1 MNVSG
6 VMNSS
11 VSQILGRI
19 SWTSIA
25 ENDAVE
31 IIRCSIA
38 GASEA
43 SVRSSCVMNGLNVGD
58 EIDRLRDRLTR
69 FEIRARFGDDRAMWD
84 PSRDWASQGPPE
96 VIINKNQAAVDATPL
111 ASSPNKLGN
120 NFRQWRNMHNI
131 SDSSSLMNTVIDGNN
146 GQGRHRDEESAES
159 VAQSE
164 DELRDREMNQ
174 VHTEQQ
180 RPRESLNGGR
190 PLSMDREE
198 IANVEERVEQV
209 AARDFEQGHVTG
221 ATSTVRRV
229 AFVNESSAANRNDAN
244 RATLGEFGGATPAAF
259 VTAQS
264 QLYQSEILGAGRN
277 DIRRGSGVYEAGDAT
292 GGHDEMREGHGLGTG
307 MATGVRGRPNSRESQ
322 GVTYGRGGLRE
333 RGGSLTRYENS
344 RYGPHVDGWSSMPN
358 SMGGERRNT
367 LSNSAWNGSVGFNS
381 TLAREKNTCELYR
394 QWGLIFRD
402 SGKNNPEL
410 FISRLMT
417 CAGRYQLSLDDI
429 CRTLPAVLDMEAC
442 AWLEREEKE
451 WKTLKDMAEAF
462 RLQYCDEGTQQCL
475 RQEIEARTQGPKEEI
490 SVFLLKI
497 RLLLDQL
504 KPPLCMREQI
514 DRAYMNLH
522 PSYRRAF
529 SREQC
534 VTFREFQKLG
544 KLEELKRRQELAYR
558 EPPKSENVMFRNA
571 AYVEPEESRSVAAVV
586 IASVEEREKERDNK
600 SDSKQRDK
608 NIKCYRCQKKG
619 HIAAR
624 CRTKLK
630 CEKCGVE
637 VTKFRL
643 CNNCWRN
650 RKSDKKDQA
659 EKPEA
664 PAVAVISDRGVSVN
678 EAEMAPEVNGRMIE
692 MNVANP
698 TALLGII
705 EPCDENIVYEHFSDV
720 LVMGGDVENRHFI
733 DIKIDGV
740 LLHAML
746 DSGAVRSY
754 LGGRAEKLFAGKFVS
769 CKNLVRVAN
778 GEAMRMTGI
787 VKARISIDQV
797 SEVTLFGIVRGLEFE
812 ALLGRDFMKKMDL
825 TVYHKNDEWKCGNGP
840 IRKFAQADTI
850 MAVSSTQAEGKGL
863 EIVTEQQRQ
872 RVTCLLDE
880 LIPKTPLS
888 LGICNLATHRID
900 VQDHAPIRQKV
911 RKYSPPLL
919 RAAQAEVDRMLREE
933 IIEKSE
939 SPWHSCPVIVPK
951 PNGKYRFCLDYRQVN
966 AVTKKNAYPMRHMD
980 DILDKLREAKFIS
993 KLDLSQA
1000 YHQIL
1005 LEEKSK
1011 EITAFSVQ
1019 GRGHFQFRRMPYG
1032 LTNAPGTFQALMDRL
1047 IGPEWEPHVFS
1058 YLDDIIIVTNDF
1070 EEHLIWL
1077 KRVLSALKE
1086 ANLQINRE
1094 KSEFLCSEVKY
1105 LGYVVDGGGLRVD
1118 NDKVKPIVDYPA
1130 PVNTKQLKRFLGMI
1144 AWYGR
1149 FIKDAAELKAPLT
1162 ELLRKD
1168 VAWNWTEKHQK
1179 AFEELKAA
1187 LTEAPVLIRPN
1198 FEKPFSVQTD
1208 ASDFAVAG
1216 VLSQEIDGEEH
1227 PIYFVSRTLNKAER
1241 NYTVTEKECL
1251 AVLFTV
1257 EKLQGYLRGERF
1269 KVITDHHSL
1278 LWLNNLKDPAG
1289 RLARWHTRLQA
1300 FDIEFVHRK
1309 GSAHQLADSL
1319 SRACEGQ
1326 IELAVMTTGEDTWY
1340 ERHLK
1345 EVAESPSK
1353 FEDLKV
1359 QDGKLYALR
1368 KKEADELLGDHSD
1381 DWKLALPNN
1390 ERERAIYEAH
1400 DVAQAGHLGID
1411 KTYTRVAT
1419 YYYWPG
1425 IYADVVDYVK
1435 SCHVCQEQKSSNQA
1449 RSGLMGQRHLEGPW
1463 SVVAADIIGP
1473 KPASKGGVR
1482 YVLVFVDLFTKYVE
1496 LIGLKKA
1503 NGKTVVK
1510 AMDELIINRWGCP
1523 RYLLTDNGTEFVN
1536 KDVGRYLASLGV
1548 EQTTIPP
1555 YIARCNP
1562 TERVNRNLRSM
1573 IASYIEEDQTDWDLH
1588 LQELKFALN
1597 TAHHDSIGTTPS
1609 FLNFGRHP
1617 LPALQ
1622 LRKEAETP
1630 IELLPNDPERWLV
1643 RAKRLPYLYDLVK
1656 KYLNRANEEQRK
1668 YFNKGRREINFN
1680 LGDLVMRKNH
1690 ILSNKSKNFHGD
1702 CEIRPKIII
1711 LEIFPKQLNMWP
1723 GRGKRPREDLTE
1735 RARTRSVTFRYA
1747 RRPGMDQNGEFPD
1760 GSEDSRPFR
1769 LFCRSSTRACYRGG
1783 RHICLTVRTRSP
1795 VEEVQAR
1802 GREEP
1807 GAVLPGVAAIEPAV
1821 EHLAAPDVID
1831 AEEVAGG
1838 LAEGGPST
1846 ERLARSES
1854 SVAMEIEPPAAA
1866 EAELAGPGEVEAQD
1880 FAWPEIRV
1888 RWDEPEPRVDL
1899 GALGPI
1905 RPGCWNCGAI
1915 NSGHSHVNCPDPI
1928 RRRYCFWCGE
1938 PGYSK
1943 STCPRC
1949 SPLWQRYLASGKTR
1963 SSRPGYYKR

>member
-678 EAEMAPEVNGRMIE
+678 EAEMAPE
-692 MNVANP
+692 
-698 TALLGII
+698 
-705 EPCDENIVYEHFSDV
+705 
-720 LVMGGDVENRHFI
+720 
-733 DIKIDGV
+733 
-740 LLHAML
+740 
-746 DSGAVRSY
+746 
-754 LGGRAEKLFAGKFVS
+754 
-769 CKNLVRVAN
+769 
-778 GEAMRMTGI
+778 
-787 VKARISIDQV
+787 
-797 SEVTLFGIVRGLEFE
+797 
-812 ALLGRDFMKKMDL
+812 
-825 TVYHKNDEWKCGNGP
+825 
-840 IRKFAQADTI
+840 
-850 MAVSSTQAEGKGL
+850 
-863 EIVTEQQRQ
+863 
-872 RVTCLLDE
+872 
-880 LIPKTPLS
+880 
-888 LGICNLATHRID
+888 
-900 VQDHAPIRQKV
+900 
-911 RKYSPPLL
+911 
-919 RAAQAEVDRMLREE
+919 
-933 IIEKSE
+933 
-939 SPWHSCPVIVPK
+939 
-951 PNGKYRFCLDYRQVN
+951 
-966 AVTKKNAYPMRHMD
+966 
-980 DILDKLREAKFIS
+980 
-993 KLDLSQA
+993 
-1000 YHQIL
+1000 
-1005 LEEKSK
+1005 
-1011 EITAFSVQ
+1011 
-1019 GRGHFQFRRMPYG
+1019 
-1032 LTNAPGTFQALMDRL
+1032 
-1047 IGPEWEPHVFS
+1047 
-1058 YLDDIIIVTNDF
+1058 
-1070 EEHLIWL
+1070 
-1077 KRVLSALKE
+1077 
-1086 ANLQINRE
+1086 
-1094 KSEFLCSEVKY
+1094 
-1105 LGYVVDGGGLRVD
+1105 
-1118 NDKVKPIVDYPA
+1118 
-1130 PVNTKQLKRFLGMI
+1130 
-1144 AWYGR
+1144 
-1149 FIKDAAELKAPLT
+1149 
-1162 ELLRKD
+1162 
-1168 VAWNWTEKHQK
+1168 
-1179 AFEELKAA
+1179 
-1187 LTEAPVLIRPN
+1187 
-1198 FEKPFSVQTD
+1198 
-1208 ASDFAVAG
+1208 
-1216 VLSQEIDGEEH
+1216 
-1227 PIYFVSRTLNKAER
+1227 
-1241 NYTVTEKECL
+1241 
-1251 AVLFTV
+1251 
-1257 EKLQGYLRGERF
+1257 
-1269 KVITDHHSL
+1269 
-1278 LWLNNLKDPAG
+1278 DPAG

-1419 YYYWPG
+1419 YYYWP
-1425 IYADVVDYVK
+1425 
-1435 SCHVCQEQKSSNQA
+1435 
-1449 RSGLMGQRHLEGPW
+1449 
-1463 SVVAADIIGP
+1463 
-1473 KPASKGGVR
+1473 
-1482 YVLVFVDLFTKYVE
+1482 
-1496 LIGLKKA
+1496 
-1503 NGKTVVK
+1503 
-1510 AMDELIINRWGCP
+1510 
-1523 RYLLTDNGTEFVN
+1523 
-1536 KDVGRYLASLGV
+1536 
-1548 EQTTIPP
+1548 
-1555 YIARCNP
+1555 
-1562 TERVNRNLRSM
+1562 
-1573 IASYIEEDQTDWDLH
+1573 
-1588 LQELKFALN
+1588 
-1597 TAHHDSIGTTPS
+1597 
-1609 FLNFGRHP
+1609 
-1617 LPALQ
+1617 
-1622 LRKEAETP
+1622 
-1630 IELLPNDPERWLV
+1630 
-1643 RAKRLPYLYDLVK
+1643 
-1656 KYLNRANEEQRK
+1656 
-1668 YFNKGRREINFN
+1668 
-1680 LGDLVMRKNH
+1680 
-1690 ILSNKSKNFHGD
+1690 
-1702 CEIRPKIII
+1702 
-1711 LEIFPKQLNMWP
+1711 EIFPKQLNMWP

>member
-1 MNVSG
+1 MNTSVG
-6 VMNSS
+6 LNSS
-11 VSQILGRI
+11 VSQMLGRI
-19 SWTSIA
+19 DWSLMS

-31 IIRCSIA
+31 IIRCTIA

-43 SVRSSCVMNGLNVGD
+43 SVRSSCMMNGLNVDD
-58 EIDRLRDRLTR
+58 EVERLRDRLTR
-69 FEIRARFGDDRAMWD
+69 FEIRSRFGEDRAMWD
-84 PSRDWASQGPPE
+84 PVRDLASQRRPE
-96 VIINKNQAAVDATPL
+96 IVANNNQAVVEATPL

-131 SDSSSLMNTVIDGNN
+131 SEGSSLMDTVIDNDAD
-146 GQGRHRDEESAES
+146 RERRLAEEELAES
-159 VAQSE
+159 TTE
-164 DELRDREMNQ
+164 NELRDSANGQ

-180 RPRESLNGGR
+180 RALD
-190 PLSMDREE
+190 LSNVERLASEDREE
-198 IANVEERVEQV
+198 IAKDGEHGKRS
-209 AARDFEQGHVTG
+209 AMRDFERRRAVG

-229 AFVNESSAANRNDAN
+229 AFVNEQNAVNYNNEAN
-244 RATLGEFGGATPAAF
+244 RATGGGLGDATSAAF
-259 VTAQS
+259 VTARS

-277 DIRRGSGVYEAGDAT
+277 ARDGIGENLADDAT
-292 GGHDEMREGHGLGTG
+292 RSRGIDDARMSRGLDTGRVTGG
-307 MATGVRGRPNSRESQ
+307 RGRVDSREPR
-322 GVTYGRGGLRE
+322 GYTGGRAGLRE

-344 RYGPHVDGWSSMPN
+344 RYGLDAEGWSSVPD
-358 SMGGERRNT
+358 GARGERRSSM
-367 LSNSAWNGSVGFNS
+367 SNSAWNGSVGFNS
-381 TLAREKNTCELYR
+381 TLARERNTCDLYR
-394 QWGLIFRD
+394 QWGLVFRD
-402 SGKNNPEL
+402 AGKSNPKM
-410 FISRLMT
+410 FITRLMT

-442 AWLEREEKE
+442 AWLEREERE
-451 WKTLKDMAEAF
+451 WRILDDMAEAF

-475 RQEIEARTQGPKEEI
+475 RQEIEARTQGPKEKI

-534 VTFREFQKLG
+534 INFREFQKLG

-571 AYVEPEESRSVAAVV
+571 AYVEPEENAERAVAARVV
-586 IASVEEREKERDNK
+586 IASVEERGKEKDKRSEPEK
-600 SDSKQRDK
+600 SDKEIR
-608 NIKCYRCQKKG
+608 CYRCQKRG

-624 CRTKLK
+624 CKTRLK
-630 CEKCGVE
+630 CEKCGVDI
-637 VTKFRL
+637 VKFRL
-643 CNNCWRN
+643 SNKCYRDRD
-650 RKSDKKDQA
+650 RKSDKQQ
-659 EKPEA
+659 EKSSEA
-664 PAVAVISDRGVSVN
+664 PSVAVISDRGVSVN
-678 EAEMAPEVNGRMIE
+678 EAVLAPEVDGRMIE
-692 MNVANP
+692 VNVADP
-698 TALLGII
+698 TTMLGMI
-705 EPCDENIVYEHFSDV
+705 EPCDESVLGENFSDV

-733 DIKIDGV
+733 DIKIEGV

-754 LGGRAEKLFAGKFVS
+754 LGGSAEELFAGKFAR
-769 CKNLVRVAN
+769 CKNSVRVAN
-778 GEAMRMTGI
+778 GEAMKMTGV

-812 ALLGRDFMKKMDL
+812 ALLGRDFMKKMEL
-825 TVYHKNDEWKCGNGP
+825 SVFHKNDEWRCGNGP
-840 IRKFAQADTI
+840 IRKFANVGTI
-850 MAVSSTQAEGKGL
+850 MAVSSAPAEGKGL
-863 EIVTEQQRQ
+863 EIVTEEQRKRVQQ
-872 RVTCLLDE
+872 LLDE
-880 LIPKTPLS
+880 LIPKTPQS
-888 LGICNLATHRID
+888 LGICNLATHKID
-900 VQDHAPIRQKV
+900 VQGHEPIRQKV

-919 RAAQAEVDRMLREE
+919 RAAQEEVDRMLKEG
-933 IIEKSE
+933 IIEESE

-951 PNGKYRFCLDYRQVN
+951 SNGKYRFCLDYRQVN

-1000 YHQIL
+1000 YHQIM

-1011 EITAFSVQ
+1011 EITAFSVR
-1019 GRGHFQFRRMPYG
+1019 GRGHFQFQRMPYG
-1032 LTNAPGTFQALMDRL
+1032 LTNAPGTFQALMDKL

-1077 KRVLSALKE
+1077 EKVLAALKK
-1086 ANLQINRE
+1086 ANLQINRD

-1105 LGYVVDGGGLRVD
+1105 LGYVVDSGGLRVD
-1118 NDKVKPIVDYPA
+1118 MEKVKPIVDYPA

-1149 FIKDAAELKAPLT
+1149 FIKNAAELKTPLT

-1168 VAWNWTEKHQK
+1168 RPWDWAEEHKK
-1179 AFEELKAA
+1179 AFEELKTA
-1187 LTEAPVLIRPN
+1187 LTEAPVLIRPD
-1198 FEKPFSVQTD
+1198 FTKPFSVQTD

-1216 VLSQEIDGEEH
+1216 VLSQEIDNEEH

-1241 NYTVTEKECL
+1241 NYTLTEKECL

-1319 SRACEGQ
+1319 SRACESQ
-1326 IELAVMTTGEDTWY
+1326 IGLAVMTTGEDTWY

-1353 FEDLKV
+1353 FDDLKV

-1368 KKEADELLGDHSD
+1368 KKEMDELLGDHAD

-1390 ERERAIYEAH
+1390 ERKRAIYEAH

-1425 IYADVVDYVK
+1425 IYADVADYVK
-1435 SCHVCQEQKSSNQA
+1435 SCHTCQEQKSSNQA
-1449 RSGLMGQRHLEGPW
+1449 RAGLMGQRHLEGPW
-1463 SVVAADIIGP
+1463 SVVAADIMGP

-1496 LIGLKKA
+1496 LIGLRKA
-1503 NGKTVVK
+1503 NGRAIVK

-1536 KDVGRYLASLGV
+1536 KDVSRYLASLGV

-1573 IASYIEEDQTDWDLH
+1573 IASYIEDDQSDWDLH

-1597 TAHHDSIGTTPS
+1597 TTYHASIGTTPS

-1622 LRKEAETP
+1622 LRKEAESP
-1630 IELLPNDPERWLV
+1630 IEILPNDPERWLV
-1643 RAKRLPYLYDLVK
+1643 RAKRLPYLHDLVK
-1656 KYLNRANEEQRK
+1656 RYLIRANEEQRK
-1668 YFNKGRREINFN
+1668 YFNKNRREVTFN
-1680 LGDLVMRKNH
+1680 LNELVMRKNH
-1690 ILSNKSKNFHGD
+1690 VLSNKGKVINAKLMPRYVGPCETVQVYSPLVYDVKDRSGKITKVHVNDLKKYTVSRQLRSNSKNSKNDNDSAAVNDVARQKILPAG
-1702 CEIRPKIII
+1702 RP
-1711 LEIFPKQLNMWP
+1711 
-1723 GRGKRPREDLTE
+1723 T
-1735 RARTRSVTFRYA
+1735 
-1747 RRPGMDQNGEFPD
+1747 
-1760 GSEDSRPFR
+1760 
-1769 LFCRSSTRACYRGG
+1769 TRA
-1783 RHICLTVRTRSP
+1783 
-1795 VEEVQAR
+1795 
-1802 GREEP
+1802 GRERTDKERDVPVQP
-1807 GAVLPGVAAIEPAV
+1807 GAGNDPPRRVSRRQRGLS
-1821 EHLAAPDVID
+1821 PDK
-1831 AEEVAGG
+1831 
-1838 LAEGGPST
+1838 S
-1846 ERLARSES
+1846 
-1854 SVAMEIEPPAAA
+1854 
-1866 EAELAGPGEVEAQD
+1866 
-1880 FAWPEIRV
+1880 
-1888 RWDEPEPRVDL
+1888 
-1899 GALGPI
+1899 AL
-1905 RPGCWNCGAI
+1905 
-1915 NSGHSHVNCPDPI
+1915 H
-1928 RRRYCFWCGE
+1928 E
-1938 PGYSK
+1938 
-1943 STCPRC
+1943 
-1949 SPLWQRYLASGKTR
+1949 
-1963 SSRPGYYKR
+1963 